1 MNLGYIY
8 SKIIKKLHGTCLLNC
23 SIDKSSVVG
32 VECNIVNTKIGRY
45 SYCGSKC
52 QIVNTEIG
60 AFCSISDSVFIGG
73 AEHTINRMSTSPVF
87 LNVNHSGP
95 PKRFARFL
103 PPQTKRTI
111 IGNDVWI
118 GHGVSIKQGVTIGD
132 GAVVATG
139 AMVTKDVPSYAIV
152 GGVPAQVIKY
162 RFPQDVINRL
172 KEIRWWELS
181 DIEIEKNKELFSIE
195 NISVSDIN
203 NFFNL

>member
-1 MNLGYIY
+1 MRLDYIY
-8 SKIIKKLHGTCLLNC
+8 GKFFKRMHGRCLLNC
-23 SIDKSSVVG
+23 SIDKTSVVG
-32 VECNIVNTKIGRY
+32 FDCNITNTKIGRY

-95 PKRFARFL
+95 TKRFARFQ
-103 PPQTKRTI
+103 PPETKRTL

-118 GHGVSIKQGVTIGD
+118 GHGVSIKQGVIIGD

-139 AMVTKDVPSYAIV
+139 AVVTKDVPPYAIV
-152 GGVPAQVIKY
+152 GGVPAQLIKY
-162 RFPQDVINRL
+162 RFSQEVISRL
-172 KEIRWWELS
+172 EVIRWWELS
-181 DIEIEKNKELFSIE
+181 DIEIEKNKELFGIE
-195 NISVSDIN
+195 NISIDDIN
-203 NFFNL
+203 GFTL

>member
-1 MNLGYIY
+1 MKLGYIY
-8 SKIIKKLHGTCLLNC
+8 GKVFKRMHGRCLSNC
-23 SIDKSSVVG
+23 SIDKTSVVG
-32 VECNIVNTKIGRY
+32 FDCNITHTKIGRY

-87 LNVNHSGP
+87 LNVYHSGP
-95 PKRFARFL
+95 TKRFARFQ
-103 PPQTKRTI
+103 PPQTKRTV

-139 AMVTKDVPSYAIV
+139 AVVTKDVPPYAIV
-152 GGVPAQVIKY
+152 GGVPAQLIKY
-162 RFPQDVINRL
+162 RFSQDVINRL
-172 KEIRWWELS
+172 EEVRWWDMPDE
-181 DIEIEKNKELFSIE
+181 EIEKHKEVFGVDNVSIE
-195 NISVSDIN
+195 DLNRLN
-203 NFFNL
+203 N